1 MRSPTRF
8 SRQISASSNSRTW
21 GSHPQNARASRVAE
35 TTFFNGD
42 MGERLKP
49 PDCESGD
56 PGELVEGETG
66 VRGFESLYLRQKIF
80 KDRTCSGGKGIPPP
94 LYCKGFRTIFLG
106 LFQYGDLHFGH
117 TLGSPL
123 VLLRG
128 IHSWGQRVHLYPF
141 ALIVT
146 IAIQTNNIPE
156 RNIASRAIFTSN
168 FLDKY
173 IPN

>member
-1 MRSPTRF
+1 MRSPTRLPRETRLYPLDALSLF
-8 SRQISASSNSRTW
+8 S
-21 GSHPQNARASRVAE
+21 G
-35 TTFFNGD
+35 G

-49 PDCESGD
+49 PACGAGNPGQSVQRRNRDSGVQI
-56 PGELVEGETG
+56 PL
-66 VRGFESLYLRQKIF
+66 
-80 KDRTCSGGKGIPPP
+80 PPP
-94 LYCKGFRTIFLG
+94 KLLSKIEPARVARLSPLLGYCKGFRTIFLG

-156 RNIASRAIFTSN
+156 RNIASRGIFTGN